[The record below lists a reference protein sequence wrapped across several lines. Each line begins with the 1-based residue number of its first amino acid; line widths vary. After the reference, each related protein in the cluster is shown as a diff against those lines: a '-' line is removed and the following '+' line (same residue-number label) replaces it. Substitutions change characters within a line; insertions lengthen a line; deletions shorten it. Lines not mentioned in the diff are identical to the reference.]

1 MKVFLDTNILLD
13 LLLERDGYVSC
24 GRIFELQEGG
34 KLSIC
39 VSVLTMINVAYVYRK
54 TVGQDMA
61 TVNLKFLS
69 TMVEVLPMDSD
80 MLQRAIYLKG
90 RDFEDLLQAVCASKG
105 LCDVIITRNTK
116 DYSIKKGLCAD
127 ASLPRVCTPWQ
138 FLEEFSHP
146 E

>member
-24 GRIFELQEGG
+24 GRIFELQEAG
-34 KLSIC
+34 KLSIS

-116 DYSIKKGLCAD
+116 DYSIKKGLSAG
-127 ASLPRVCTPWQ
+127 ASLPRVCTPWK
-138 FLEEFSHP
+138 FLEEFTF
-146 E
+146 

>member
-24 GRIFELQEGG
+24 GRIFELQEAG

-61 TVNLKFLS
+61 TVNLKFIS

-116 DYSIKKGLCAD
+116 DYSIKKSLRAD

-138 FLEEFSHP
+138 FLEEFAHP

>member
-13 LLLERDGYVSC
+13 LLLEREGYVSC
-24 GRIFELQEGG
+24 GRIFELQEAG

-54 TVGQDMA
+54 TVGQDLA

-80 MLQRAIYLKG
+80 MLQKAIYLKG

-105 LCDVIITRNTK
+105 QCDVIITRNTK
-116 DYSIKKGLCAD
+116 DYSIKKGLLAGV
-127 ASLPRVCTPWQ
+127 SMPRVCTPWQ
-138 FLEEFSHP
+138 FLEDTALL
-146 E
+146 